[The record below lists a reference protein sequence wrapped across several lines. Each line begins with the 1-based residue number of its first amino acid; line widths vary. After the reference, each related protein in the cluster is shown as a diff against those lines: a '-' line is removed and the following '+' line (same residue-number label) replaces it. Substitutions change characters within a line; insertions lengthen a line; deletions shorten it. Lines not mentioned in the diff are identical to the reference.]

1 MEWGNEKVSLV
12 FLLAIGSREK
22 DEARGVMKEIALIS
36 ETPDAVKS
44 FMEARNYQD
53 LLRVLKDLGE
63 EKAFASPLG
72 TVPQ

>member
-1 MEWGNEKVSLV
+1 
-12 FLLAIGSREK
+12 
-22 DEARGVMKEIALIS
+22 MKEIALIS